1 MELSRRKL
9 FKAGLATGAGAALL
23 QIPKMMPGGAQTFD
37 QMTQLDLHR
46 DQPEEWLPSV
56 CASCSA
62 ACPLTLRK
70 VGENIVG
77 VKPAQI
83 SPHPQPLSR
92 SAGEGG
98 ENSPLPQR
106 GRGAGGEG
114 LCARAYTIP
123 QELVHPDRVRT
134 PLKRAGDRGKG
145 AFQPVKL
152 EAALAEVA
160 DMLRRSGTKT
170 AFVVR
175 ENAALSFMLLKALGQ
190 AIGAAH
196 VLTDEWTLS
205 QGPVDAL
212 EQATGWRNW
221 HYDLANAGGVI
232 SFGVDWLQTHP
243 HPVEAQKAF
252 ASLRDRNAPILFIG
266 PRFNLTAMRSHEW
279 LACRPGFEPLV
290 ALMLA
295 HLLVR
300 ERSGTKWNEVELGE
314 QVAAALE
321 KFDLAL
327 AERKTGVSVRRLRE
341 VAKTIA
347 EKGSFLC
354 LGGRGRLQDQWAIV
368 ALNALLG
375 NIGTETSGFVPVP
388 EIAFTQH
395 ATRNTQDTIQVEDL
409 PKKSDVETLV
419 LVGVNP
425 AFSSPAPARWRDA
438 LKRVKN
444 VVCLTSLMDETTM
457 FADVV
462 LPLAMP
468 PEREDAY
475 YNMVNGQWLMVNEV
489 SDTQQ
494 ASTIN
499 LVAPVLPTPAEM
511 ISAAT
516 LAFELAKRLNVASD
530 VFPWKTLAEAA
541 KDVTIRQPTVSVLR
555 LASSV
560 VDWTPP
566 KFSDG
571 SLNLLLETPVT
582 LPRAEGAHLPYLLTT
597 VGPHLREWWTTWVE
611 VNPETAHRLH
621 LHDKDEVIVESK
633 AGSIRARVKTFPG
646 VPPDAVC
653 LPLGMGHR
661 IGAYAQK
668 EGGNPAEL
676 VELQQD
682 EQTRVPLWGAQK
694 VNIRRV

>member
-9 FKAGLATGAGAALL
+9 FKAGLVTGAGAALL

-37 QMTQLDLHR
+37 QLAQTDLHR
-46 DQPEEWLPSV
+46 DLPEEWLPSV
-56 CASCSA
+56 CAACAA

-77 VKPAQI
+77 IKPGN
-83 SPHPQPLSR
+83 
-92 SAGEGG
+92 AGV
-98 ENSPLPQR
+98 
-106 GRGAGGEG
+106 
-114 LCARAYTIP
+114 CARAYTIP

-134 PLKRAGDRGKG
+134 PLKRTGERGKG
-145 AFQPVKL
+145 AFQPLKL
-152 EAALAEVA
+152 DAALAAVA
-160 DMLRRSGTKT
+160 DILRRSGTKT

-175 ENAALSFMLLKALGQ
+175 ESAALSFMLLRALGH
-190 AIGAAH
+190 AIGAAP

-212 EQATGWRNW
+212 EQATGWRHW
-221 HYDLANAGGVI
+221 RYDLANAGGVI
-232 SFGVDWLQTHP
+232 AFGVDWLQTHP

-252 ASLRDRNAPILFIG
+252 ARLRDRNAPIIFVG

-279 LACRPGFEPLV
+279 LACRVGFEPLV

-295 HLLVR
+295 HLLVQ
-300 ERSGTKWNEVELGE
+300 ERSGAQWNSIKSIEPLT
-314 QVAAALE
+314 AALE
-321 KFDLAL
+321 RFDLTD

-341 VAKTIA
+341 VAKMITSRGGA
-347 EKGSFLC
+347 SLPAPQSVLC
-354 LGGRGRLQDQWAIV
+354 LGGRGRLPDQWAIV

-375 NIGTETSGFVPVP
+375 NIGKETGGLTPLPDMTFASTVGGAGRDAPP
-388 EIAFTQH
+388 LRH
-395 ATRNTQDTIQVEDL
+395 VEDL
-409 PKKSDVETLV
+409 IARGRDVETFI

-425 AFSSPAPARWRDA
+425 AFTSPAPARWRDA

-444 VVCLTSLMDETTM
+444 VVCLTSLMDETAM
-457 FADVV
+457 FADIV

-468 PEREDAY
+468 AEREDAY
-475 YNMVNGQWLMVNEV
+475 LTNATGTPEV
-489 SDTQQ
+489 VQ
-494 ASTIN
+494 A
-499 LVAPVLPTPAEM
+499 ALPTPTGVV
-511 ISAAT
+511 SPAT
-516 LAFELAKRLNVASD
+516 LALELAQRLNVPRE
-530 VFPWKTLAEAA
+530 VFPWNTLAEAA
-541 KDVTIRQPTVSVLR
+541 KDVTIRQPPNDALR
-555 LASSV
+555 MTHQAI
-560 VDWTPP
+560 DWTPP
-566 KFSDG
+566 KFRDG
-571 SLNLLLETPVT
+571 TFHLLLETPVT

-621 LHDKDEVIVESK
+621 LHDKDEVIVESQ
-633 AGSIRARVKTFPG
+633 AGAIRARVKTFPG

-653 LPLGMGHR
+653 LPLGLGHR
-661 IGAYAQK
+661 LGAFAQQ

-682 EQTRVPLWGAQK
+682 EQTRVPLWDAQK

>member
-37 QMTQLDLHR
+37 QLAQTDLHR

-56 CASCSA
+56 CAACSA

-70 VGENIVG
+70 VGENVVG
-77 VKPAQI
+77 VKPDK
-83 SPHPQPLSR
+83 S
-92 SAGEGG
+92 
-98 ENSPLPQR
+98 
-106 GRGAGGEG
+106 GA
-114 LCARAYTIP
+114 CARAYTIP

-134 PLKRAGDRGKG
+134 PLKRAGEKGKG
-145 AFQPVKL
+145 AFQPLKL

-160 DMLRRSGTKT
+160 DILRRSGTKT
-170 AFVVR
+170 VFVVR
-175 ENAALSFMLLKALGQ
+175 ESAALSFMLLKALGH
-190 AIGAAH
+190 AVGATR

-212 EQATGWRNW
+212 EQATGWRHW
-221 HYDLANAGGVI
+221 RYDLANAGGVI

-252 ASLRDRNAPILFIG
+252 ASLRDRNAPILFVG

-279 LACRPGFEPLV
+279 LACRAGFEPLV

-295 HLLVR
+295 HLLAR

-314 QVAAALE
+314 QVSAALE
-321 KFDLAL
+321 KFDLAD
-327 AERKTGVSVRRLRE
+327 AERKTGMSVRRLRE
-341 VAKTIA
+341 VARMITSRGGA
-347 EKGSFLC
+347 SLPAPQSVLC

-375 NIGTETSGFVPVP
+375 NIGKETGGLIPAT
-388 EIAFTQH
+388 EIAFAATTTQS
-395 ATRNTQDTIQVEDL
+395 AIQVEDL
-409 PKKSDVETLV
+409 PKERDIETLV

-425 AFSSPAPARWRDA
+425 AFASPAPARWRDA
-438 LKRVKN
+438 LKRVKD
-444 VVCLTSLMDETTM
+444 VVCLTSLMDETAM

-462 LPLAMP
+462 LPLAMTA
-468 PEREDAY
+468 EREDAY
-475 YNMVNGQWLMVNEV
+475 LTNAIGTPEV
-489 SDTQQ
+489 VQ
-494 ASTIN
+494 
-499 LVAPVLPTPAEM
+499 PVLPTPAGM
-511 ISAAT
+511 ISPAT

-530 VFPWKTLAEAA
+530 AFPWKTLVEAA
-541 KDVTIRQPTVSVLR
+541 KDVMTRQPTISVFR
-555 LASSV
+555 LPSSV

-571 SLNLLLETPVT
+571 SFNLLWETPVT

-621 LHDKDEVIVESK
+621 LHDKDEVIVESQ
-633 AGSIRARVKTFPG
+633 AGSIRARVRTFPG

-653 LPLGMGHR
+653 MALGLGHR
-661 IGAYAQK
+661 IGTYAQK
-668 EGGNPAEL
+668 EGGSPAEL
-676 VELQQD
+676 VELRQD
-682 EQTRVPLWGAQK
+682 EETRVPLWNAQK
-694 VNIRRV
+694 VNIRKV

>member
-23 QIPKMMPGGAQTFD
+23 QIPKMIPGGAQTFD
-37 QMTQLDLHR
+37 QLAQTDLHR
-46 DQPEEWLPSV
+46 DLPEEWLPSV

-70 VGENIVG
+70 VGENVVG

-83 SPHPQPLSR
+83 SPHPQPLSHA
-92 SAGEGG
+92 AGEGG

-106 GRGAGGEG
+106 GRGVGGEG

-134 PLKRAGDRGKG
+134 PLKRAGEKGKG
-145 AFQPVKL
+145 AFQPLTL

-160 DMLRRSGTKT
+160 DMLQRSGTKT

-175 ENAALSFMLLKALGQ
+175 ESAALSFMLLKALGH
-190 AIGAAH
+190 AVGAAH

-212 EQATGWRNW
+212 EQATGWRHW
-221 HYDLANAGGVI
+221 RYDLANAGGVI

-252 ASLRDRNAPILFIG
+252 ASLRERNAPIIFVG

-279 LACRPGFEPLV
+279 IACRAGFEPLV

-295 HLLVR
+295 HLLLKKR
-300 ERSGTKWNEVELGE
+300 QGTTGNDGAQ

-321 KFDLAL
+321 KFDLAD

-341 VAKTIA
+341 VAKMITSRGGA
-347 EKGSFLC
+347 SLPAPQSVLC

-375 NIGTETSGFVPVP
+375 NIGKETGGLIPIPDF
-388 EIAFTQH
+388 AFASTDGRAGRDAPPLH
-395 ATRNTQDTIQVEDL
+395 VEDV
-409 PKKSDVETLV
+409 PAAIVRGRDVETLV

-444 VVCLTSLMDETTM
+444 VVCLTSLIDETAM

-462 LPLAMP
+462 LPLAMTA
-468 PEREDAY
+468 EREDAY
-475 YNMVNGQWLMVNEV
+475 LTNAIGTPEV
-489 SDTQQ
+489 VQ
-494 ASTIN
+494 
-499 LVAPVLPTPAEM
+499 PVLPTPAGM
-511 ISAAT
+511 ISPAT
-516 LAFELAKRLNVASD
+516 LAFELAKRLNVASNA
-530 VFPWKTLAEAA
+530 FPWKTLAEAA
-541 KDVTIRQPTVSVLR
+541 KDVTMRQPTISVFR
-555 LASSV
+555 LPSSV

-566 KFSDG
+566 KFRDG
-571 SLNLLLETPVT
+571 SFNLLLETPVT

-611 VNPETAHRLH
+611 VNPETAHRLR
-621 LHDKDEVIVESK
+621 LRDREEVIVESQ

-646 VPPDAVC
+646 VPPDAVGMA
-653 LPLGMGHR
+653 LGLGHR
-661 IGAYAQK
+661 IGAFAQK

-676 VELQQD
+676 VELRQD
-682 EQTRVPLWGAQK
+682 EQTRVPLWNAQK
-694 VNIRRV
+694 VNIRKVEG

>member
-9 FKAGLATGAGAALL
+9 LKAGLATGAGAALL

-37 QMTQLDLHR
+37 QLAQTDLHR

-70 VGENIVG
+70 VGENVVG
-77 VKPAQI
+77 VRPAQ
-83 SPHPQPLSR
+83 
-92 SAGEGG
+92 
-98 ENSPLPQR
+98 SPLPQR

-134 PLKRAGDRGKG
+134 PLKRTGEKGKG

-160 DMLRRSGTKT
+160 DMLRRSGAKT

-175 ENAALSFMLLKALGQ
+175 ENAALSFLLLKALGH

-212 EQATGWRNW
+212 EQATGWRHW
-221 HYDLANAGGVI
+221 RYDLANAGGVI

-252 ASLRDRNAPILFIG
+252 ASLRDRNAPILFVG

-279 LACRPGFEPLV
+279 LACRAGFEPLV

-295 HLLVR
+295 HLLIK
-300 ERSGTKWNEVELGE
+300 ERSGTKWDEVESAEPLI
-314 QVAAALE
+314 APLE
-321 KFDLAL
+321 KFDLAD
-327 AERKTGVSVRRLRE
+327 AERKTGVPVQRLRE
-341 VAKTIA
+341 VAKTITSRGGA
-347 EKGSFLC
+347 SLPAPQSVLC

-375 NIGTETSGFVPVP
+375 NIGAETGGLVPVP

-395 ATRNTQDTIQVEDL
+395 ATCNTQDTIQVEDL
-409 PKKSDVETLV
+409 PQERDIETLV

-444 VVCLTSLMDETTM
+444 VVCLTSLMDETAM

-468 PEREDAY
+468 AEREDAY
-475 YNMVNGQWLMVNEV
+475 LTNTTGTPEV
-489 SDTQQ
+489 VP
-494 ASTIN
+494 A
-499 LVAPVLPTPAEM
+499 VLPTPAEM
-511 ISAAT
+511 TSPAT

-541 KDVTIRQPTVSVLR
+541 RDVTAVRSQPRSGAEWR
-555 LASSV
+555 LTSSAL
-560 VDWTPP
+560 DWTPP

-571 SLNLLLETPVT
+571 SFNLLLETPVT

-661 IGAYAQK
+661 IGAFAQK

-694 VNIRRV
+694 VNIRRG